1 MADSGGRRGVGGRP
15 QDLLEAPAAWVGTKL
30 QGVIKG
36 AQHSLEMWTNMVQPK
51 KMNFA
56 TTERLAEPTKI
67 REPQILSGFG
77 VEGEAPS
84 LMQRLESQVAA
95 WRLNSHWVDETPELQ
110 AVHGG
115 CR

>member
-1 MADSGGRRGVGGRP
+1 MVRCVDCVRE
-15 QDLLEAPAAWVGTKL
+15 Q
-30 QGVIKG
+30 G
-36 AQHSLEMWTNMVQPK
+36 AQHSLEMWSNMVQPK

-67 REPQILSGFG
+67 RETQIFAGFG

-110 AVHGG
+110 VFFTVESST
-115 CR
+115 RIKVRRTI

>member
-1 MADSGGRRGVGGRP
+1 MVCYVDFVRE
-15 QDLLEAPAAWVGTKL
+15 Q
-30 QGVIKG
+30 G
-36 AQHSLEMWTNMVQPK
+36 AQQSLEMWTNMVQPK

-67 REPQILSGFG
+67 RETQILSGFG

-110 AVHGG
+110 VLFTVESSTRIKVPRAI
-115 CR
+115 